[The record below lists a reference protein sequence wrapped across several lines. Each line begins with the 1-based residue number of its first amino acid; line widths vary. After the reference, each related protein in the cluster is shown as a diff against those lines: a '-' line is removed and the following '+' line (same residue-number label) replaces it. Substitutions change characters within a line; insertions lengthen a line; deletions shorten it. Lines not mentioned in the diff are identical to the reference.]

1 MPPIT
6 LARRWLTGLLWCHG
20 RIPPAANIAW
30 HPIRAS
36 SPPGPRRRRPPLVV
50 AVAGNCEHPR
60 RDVEAQL
67 LGGLEIDPQPEL
79 GRQHNRQV
87 TRLLSLE
94 DAPRLNASLAT
105 C

>member
-1 MPPIT
+1 
-6 LARRWLTGLLWCHG
+6 TGLLWCHG

-36 SPPGPRRRRPPLVV
+36 SPPGLRRRRPPLVV

-67 LGGLEIDPQPEL
+67 LGGLEIYHQLEL
-79 GRQHNRQV
+79 GRQHNRQI
-87 TRLLSLE
+87 TRLLAFE
-94 DAPRLNASLAT
+94 DASGINASLAI
-105 C
+105 CFGNACSVAHP